1 MKVDSG
7 AKGWFSDIF
16 HKNYE
21 YILNYLYYLSGD
33 SALAEDL
40 VQDVFL
46 QLWEKRSEV
55 KEETLRSFLFAIAR
69 NSFLKNRRRQKYD
82 LKFRSDY
89 LVKIENESPDYIL
102 EMKEFDAILQKT
114 IAGLPEKSRVVFLM
128 HRLDGMTYSEI
139 AENLGVSIKAI
150 EKQMSKALKM
160 LRKELGNNI

>member
-7 AKGWFSDIF
+7 AKGWFGEVF
-16 HKNYE
+16 HQNYE

-33 SALAEDL
+33 AALAEDL

-46 QLWEKRSEV
+46 QLWEKRSDV

-69 NSFLKNRRRQKYD
+69 NSFLKNKRRQKYD

-102 EMKEFDAILQKT
+102 EMKEFDARLQKA
-114 IAGLPEKSRVVFLM
+114 IAGLPEKSRVIFLM
-128 HRLDGMTYSEI
+128 HRLDEMTYSEI

-150 EKQMSKALKM
+150 EKQMSKALKV

>member
-7 AKGWFSDIF
+7 AKSWFSEIF
-16 HKNYE
+16 HQNYG

-33 SALAEDL
+33 AALAEDL

-55 KEETLRSFLFAIAR
+55 KEETLRSFLFTIAR
-69 NSFLKNRRRQKYD
+69 NSFLKSKRRQNYD

-89 LVKIENESPDYIL
+89 FAKIENESPDYIL
-102 EMKEFDAILQKT
+102 EMKEFDAKLQKS

-139 AENLGVSIKAI
+139 AENLGVSIKAV

-160 LRKELGNNI
+160 LKKELGNNI